1 MDTLTPYRED
11 IYAWSREQAGVL
23 RGMTRQA
30 SLPNA
35 LDIANVAE
43 EIESVGSEVRNAV
56 ESFIRLI
63 LVHLV
68 KVAVSPNLSAHAHWR
83 GETLNFH
90 AEIQGRY
97 TRSMRQD
104 IDLDVLW
111 RRALR
116 QVRATLS
123 DHGEYM
129 PRVTSDR
136 CPLALDAFVS
146 EEFDLDGA
154 MAQVRAA
161 LAAES

>member
-1 MDTLTPYRED
+1 MDTLTLYRED

-23 RGMTRQA
+23 REMTRQA
-30 SLPNA
+30 GLPNA
-35 LDIANVAE
+35 LDLANVAE

-56 ESFIRLI
+56 ESFIRLL

-68 KVAVSPNLSAHAHWR
+68 KVAASPNLSAHAHWR

-116 QVRATLS
+116 QAEASLS
-123 DHGEYM
+123 DHGEKM
-129 PRVTSDR
+129 PHDLSDR
-136 CPLALDAFVS
+136 CPLVLDAFVA
-146 EEFDLDGA
+146 EEFDLDDA
-154 MAQVRAA
+154 LARVRAA
-161 LAAES
+161 LAPET

>member
-23 RGMTRQA
+23 RGMTLQA
-30 SLPNA
+30 GLPNA
-35 LDIANVAE
+35 LDLANVAE

-56 ESFIRLI
+56 ESFVRLI

-111 RRALR
+111 HRALR

-123 DHGEYM
+123 DHGEDM
-129 PRVTSDR
+129 PRAPSSL
-136 CPLALDAFVS
+136 CPLVLDAFVS

-154 MAQVRAA
+154 LARVRAA
-161 LAAES
+161 LATET

>member
-1 MDTLTPYRED
+1 MDTPTPYRED

-35 LDIANVAE
+35 LDLADVAE

-63 LVHLV
+63 LVRLV

-97 TRSMRQD
+97 TRSMRHD

-111 RRALR
+111 HRALR

-123 DHGEYM
+123 DHGEDM
-129 PRVTSDR
+129 PRALSDL

-154 MAQVRAA
+154 LARVRAA
-161 LAAES
+161 LATET